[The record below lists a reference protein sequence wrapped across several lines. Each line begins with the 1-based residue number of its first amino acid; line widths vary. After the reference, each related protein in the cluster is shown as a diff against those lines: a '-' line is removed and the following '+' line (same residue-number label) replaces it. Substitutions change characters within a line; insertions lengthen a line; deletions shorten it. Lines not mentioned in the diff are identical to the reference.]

1 MLAYTRML
9 YLPNAIEK
17 MGSAM
22 EVAIK
27 KKIDN
32 KKQPAKTSTSD
43 APMSSSS
50 PSPPLAGDR
59 ITKKHIEALAASI
72 RSFKRDQKPL
82 EARKVLFIIK

>member
-32 KKQPAKTSTSD
+32 KKPAKTSTSD
-43 APMSSSS
+43 APTMSSSS
-50 PSPPLAGDR
+50 PPPLSGDR

-82 EARKVLFIIK
+82 EARKVCTFYS